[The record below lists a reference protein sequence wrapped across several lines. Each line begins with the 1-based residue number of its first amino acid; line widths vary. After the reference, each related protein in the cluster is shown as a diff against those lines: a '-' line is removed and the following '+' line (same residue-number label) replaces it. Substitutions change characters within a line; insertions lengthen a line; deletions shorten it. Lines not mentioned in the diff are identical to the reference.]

1 MNRPFT
7 WGDANQAMPRDDLAG
22 AASSAQCAL
31 CGIVLPAGLMVP
43 DGGQACADIRWYCQD
58 ARACTERWT
67 ANPPTHAHP
76 APPASIPAAPDQASA
91 ESGEPRPGENPD
103 RVPAA
108 PRGRAHRGRGR

>member
-1 MNRPFT
+1 MNRPFA

-22 AASSAQCAL
+22 AGSAAQCAL
-31 CGIVLPAGLMVP
+31 CGIVLAADLMVP

-67 ANPPTHAHP
+67 ANSRL

-103 RVPAA
+103 PVPATRRVRA
-108 PRGRAHRGRGR
+108 PRGRGR